1 MVSYMCKD
9 CGCED
14 YHNDDCGCGMTHHG
28 PRGFHQRR
36 FLTKEEKVK
45 KLSDYA
51 EGLQKELAAVQERIK
66 ELESK

>member
-1 MVSYMCKD
+1 
-9 CGCED
+9 
-14 YHNDDCGCGMTHHG
+14 MTHHG

-66 ELESK
+66 ELKSK